1 MYLLNKPSLIKLSFQ
16 NISHIVKSCIFHET
30 LFYLSQQSQLVMSAE
45 GLTTSVSDS
54 KSKAALT
61 TTLTKGAATTQTQ
74 TLILENVPDRRE
86 SLTEDKTSS
95 AKVVQTKKLAK
106 SQAVVSS
113 HHMGVNNNTFLLY
126 INTLQ

>member
-1 MYLLNKPSLIKLSFQ
+1 
-16 NISHIVKSCIFHET
+16 
-30 LFYLSQQSQLVMSAE
+30 MSAE
-45 GLTTSVSDS
+45 SLATSVSDT

-61 TTLTKGAATTQTQ
+61 TTLSKGAASTQTQ

-113 HHMGVNNNTFLLY
+113 HHMGVNNITFVY
-126 INTLQ
+126 

>member
-1 MYLLNKPSLIKLSFQ
+1 
-16 NISHIVKSCIFHET
+16 
-30 LFYLSQQSQLVMSAE
+30 MSAE
-45 GLTTSVSDS
+45 GLTTSESDS

-61 TTLTKGAATTQTQ
+61 TALAKGAASSQTQ

-95 AKVVQTKKLAK
+95 ARVVQTKKLAK
-106 SQAVVSS
+106 SEAVVSS
-113 HHMGVNNNTFLLY
+113 HHMGVNNSPIFLSF